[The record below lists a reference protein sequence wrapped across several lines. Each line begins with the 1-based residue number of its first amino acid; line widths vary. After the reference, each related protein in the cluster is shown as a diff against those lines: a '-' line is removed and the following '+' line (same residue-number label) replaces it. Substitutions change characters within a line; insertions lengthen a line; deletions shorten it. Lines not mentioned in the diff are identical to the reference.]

1 MKHIYKEIDKKD
13 RKGDTVMGENE
24 KQYQV
29 RTDLAVEAKDM
40 YVEKDEEKQEIKG
53 VTVKERQEDNITIS
67 YVDIDA
73 EGEKLIG
80 KKPGSYITIYA
91 DGVKKQDTKRQ
102 ESAAKIFAKELEQLL
117 EKNDVPTDGTGL
129 VVGLGN
135 WNVTPDALGPMTA
148 EKVLVTS
155 HLFEMDHQS
164 VSKGYRPVAAVTPG
178 VMGVTGIETSNI
190 IFGIVEKFNP
200 DFVIAVDALAS
211 RSIERVNETIQ
222 LSDAGIHPGS
232 GVGNKRKEL
241 SQDTLGIPVFA
252 VGVPTVVDAV
262 TITSD
267 TIDFILKHFGREWR
281 EKDNPSKSLA
291 PASMAFGNKEF
302 TEEDLPDEEKRK
314 TFLGIVGGLTE
325 EEKRSLIKEVLTPIG
340 HNLMVTP
347 KEVDGFMKDMAN
359 LIATGLNAALHEKVT
374 VENFASYTR

>member
-1 MKHIYKEIDKKD
+1 MD
-13 RKGDTVMGENE
+13 ENE
-24 KQYQV
+24 ERYQV

-40 YVEKDEEKQEIKG
+40 YVEKEAKEQEIKG
-53 VTVKERQEDNITIS
+53 VTTKEREEDNITIS

-80 KKPGSYITIYA
+80 KKPGSYVTIYA

-117 EKNDVPTDGTGL
+117 EKNNVPNDGYGL
-129 VVGLGN
+129 IVGLGN
-135 WNVTPDALGPMTA
+135 WNVTPDALGPMTV

-155 HLFEMDHQS
+155 HLFKLEHES
-164 VSKGYRPVAAVTPG
+164 VSEGYRPVAAVTPG
-178 VMGVTGIETSNI
+178 VMGVTGMETSDI

-262 TITSD
+262 TIASD
-267 TIDFILKHFGREWR
+267 TIDFILKHFGRELK
-281 EKDNPSKSLA
+281 EKDNPSKSLT
-291 PASMAFGNKEF
+291 PAGLTFGDKEF

-314 TFLGIVGGLTE
+314 TFMGIVGGLTE

-347 KEVDGFMKDMAN
+347 KEVDGFMKDMGT
-359 LIATGLNAALHEKVT
+359 LIANGLNACLHETVT
-374 VENFASYTR
+374 IENSASYTR